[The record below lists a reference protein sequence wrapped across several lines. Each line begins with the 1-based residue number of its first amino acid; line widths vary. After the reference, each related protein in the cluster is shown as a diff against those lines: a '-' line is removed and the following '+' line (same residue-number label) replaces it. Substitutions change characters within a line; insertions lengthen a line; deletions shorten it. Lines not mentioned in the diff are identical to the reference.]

1 MSNNS
6 ETKKVIAE
14 TEIGNNDVGH
24 SKMLG
29 ESGVDV
35 NSLTPEELKLALVVS
50 QNQQAQ
56 MKAELDK
63 LKKSNSDSSAIQQ
76 LADLLTSTIV
86 KKPAGPSEEDNINRT
101 AEFRERAARIDGA
114 SLMEAQSTMMHYR
127 NENKLPVSVPKTF
140 QSQFGQ
146 TLDITVNGVRV
157 SIPCDGKTYYIN
169 ETHAIHAKERI
180 AKVDR
185 LLADDTPQLS
195 EIEYK
200 RKENMLCSH
209 LINQP

>member
-6 ETKKVIAE
+6 EETKKVIAE

-56 MKAELDK
+56 MKAELEA
-63 LKKSNSDSSAIQQ
+63 LKKSSSDSSAIKQ
-76 LADLLTSTIV
+76 LAEILSSTIIN
-86 KKPAGPSEEDNINRT
+86 KPAGPSEEDNINRT

-127 NENKLPVSVPKTF
+127 NEAKLPVSVPKTF

-157 SIPCDGKTYYIN
+157 SIPCDGKTYFIN
-169 ETHAIHAKERI
+169 ETHAIHARERI

-185 LLADDTPQLS
+185 LLSDTEPKIT
-195 EIEYK
+195 EIDA
-200 RKENMLCSH
+200 
-209 LINQP
+209 